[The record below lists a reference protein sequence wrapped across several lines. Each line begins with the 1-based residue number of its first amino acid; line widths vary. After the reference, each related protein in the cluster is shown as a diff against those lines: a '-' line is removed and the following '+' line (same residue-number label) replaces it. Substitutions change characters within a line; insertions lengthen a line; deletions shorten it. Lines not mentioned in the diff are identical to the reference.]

1 MSVKKILAVIF
12 AAVILIK
19 LLFWIIAPN
28 LWMGLVDS
36 LLGHQTAVTVV
47 YLALLAI
54 TGYYVFSS
62 LDFIDIIVAMFFT
75 SILIAIGTLPY
86 ASLLLKLRDQITS
99 IGLGKAWLALLLW
112 GALAVAVLYKVF
124 YMDREKSR

>member
-1 MSVKKILAVIF
+1 MSVKRILAVIF

-28 LWMGLVDS
+28 FWMGLVDS
-36 LLGHQTAVTVV
+36 LLGHQTAVTVI
-47 YLALLAI
+47 YLGLLVI

-62 LDFIDIIVAMFFT
+62 LDFIDIVVVMFFT
-75 SILIAIGTLPY
+75 SILIAIGALPY

-99 IGLGKAWLALLLW
+99 IGLGKAWLSLLLW
-112 GALAVAVLYKVF
+112 GALAVVVLYKIF
-124 YMDREKSR
+124 YAERGESR

>member
-1 MSVKKILAVIF
+1 MSAKKILAVIF

-36 LLGHQTAVTVV
+36 LLGHQTLVTVI
-47 YLALLAI
+47 YLALLVI
-54 TGYYVFSS
+54 TGYYAFST
-62 LDFIDIIVAMFFT
+62 LDLFDIVVVMFFT

-86 ASLLLKLRDQITS
+86 ASLLLKFRDQITS

-112 GALAVAVLYKVF
+112 GALAVVVLYKVF
-124 YMDREKSR
+124 YADRKESS